1 MTMTMTP
8 LRASALF
15 ASVVLLLPAAHLD
28 RTPSTTA
35 PAPPPPIENPFDAV
49 PLEILRQGD
58 AIRPSRGLGVDAAS
72 TFPSSSASA
81 KQDDPTST
89 SSRSGARA
97 GGDPGRLPFLLEIR
111 DIVVPYPIFAISA
124 LPDELIEIRVAE
136 AQGVG
141 STGSF
146 LLRTE
151 GGFHEAASPG
161 RWHWKAP
168 SEPGVYALRV
178 ESSLD
183 DTAVHLNVMVL
194 HPFDPVSQRSL
205 NGYRI
210 GRYRSG
216 AGRSVPPEGFIE
228 AGAEFRDLLVS
239 PNFTLEQ
246 FLCKQAGDPP
256 YLALSEPLVLK
267 LEAILEEVRASG
279 IAAETLT
286 VMSGFRTP
294 SYNEAIG
301 NTTTASRHLWGD
313 AADIFIDTTGD
324 GRMDDLNGDGRVDT
338 EDAMILREIVERV
351 EARGEPHVQP
361 GGLSL
366 YRANAVRG
374 PFLHVDA
381 RGGRARW

>member
-1 MTMTMTP
+1 MTP

-15 ASVVLLLPAAHLD
+15 ASVVFFLPAHLD
-28 RTPSTTA
+28 HTPPTAA
-35 PAPPPPIENPFDAV
+35 PAPPPPVENPFDAV
-49 PLEILRQGD
+49 PLEILRQADG
-58 AIRPSRGLGVDAAS
+58 IRPSRDRAVGAAS
-72 TFPSSSASA
+72 TIPSSSSTA
-81 KQDDPTST
+81 KRDDPAST
-89 SSRSGARA
+89 SFRSEARA

-141 STGSF
+141 SAGSF

-151 GGFHEAASPG
+151 WGFHEAASPG
-161 RWHWKAP
+161 RWLWKAP
-168 SEPGVYALRV
+168 SEPGVHAVRV
-178 ESSLD
+178 ESPLD
-183 DTAVHLNVMVL
+183 GAAVHLNVMVL

-216 AGRSVPPEGFIE
+216 TGRSVPPEGFIE
-228 AGAEFRDLLVS
+228 AGADYRDLLVS
-239 PNFTLEQ
+239 PHFTLGQ

-313 AADIFIDTTGD
+313 AADIFVDTTGD
-324 GRMDDLNGDGRVDT
+324 GRMDDLDGDGRVDT
-338 EDAMILREIVERV
+338 EDAMVLRRIVERV
-351 EARGEPHVQP
+351 EERGEPHVQP
-361 GGLSL
+361 GGLAL

-381 RGGRARW
+381 RGVRARW